1 MVALNTGNA
10 GNLQRLLDGDN
21 WTIDQVQ
28 AIVNTLTKTEMDFV
42 QGVWDF
48 VGSYRDE
55 IGAQQRRLTGVAPEW
70 VEPRPVQTIHGEY
83 RGGYIPAK
91 VRHDAQHALAQ

>member
-1 MVALNTGNA
+1 MVALNMGNA

-21 WTIDQVQ
+21 WTLDQAQ
-28 AIVNTLTKTEMDFV
+28 AILNTLTKTEMDFV

-55 IGAQQRRLTGVAPEW
+55 IGAQQKADYGRCS
-70 VEPRPVQTIHGEY
+70 
-83 RGGYIPAK
+83 
-91 VRHDAQHALAQ
+91 